1 MPLLS
6 TPDKTFASTAKKTVF
21 KKTSNNFTKEMID
34 LMNGTQ
40 NDDMKLYNIPDY
52 SNTVDLGG
60 LALNKN
66 FINDYILIDSK
77 KPLNLEFKT
86 TDLVNSPINKNY
98 SNEYQNVNESLNKSL
113 QRYIFK
119 Y

>member
-1 MPLLS
+1 
-6 TPDKTFASTAKKTVF
+6 
-21 KKTSNNFTKEMID
+21 
-34 LMNGTQ
+34 MNGTQ